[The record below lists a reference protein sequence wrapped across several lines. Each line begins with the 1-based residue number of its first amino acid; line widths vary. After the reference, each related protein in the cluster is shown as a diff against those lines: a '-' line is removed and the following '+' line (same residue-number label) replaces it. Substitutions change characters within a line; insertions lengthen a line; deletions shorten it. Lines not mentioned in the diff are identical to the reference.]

1 MQDEAGREQRQ
12 RDRHEADDRRAP
24 LEQEGE
30 QDGDDEQAAERKG
43 GRQVAERRLDER
55 GRTEDRRVEVDAGQ
69 PGLELLERLL
79 DTAGHVEGVGPRK
92 LLDDE
97 QQPGSVVDDRVAE
110 QRLVVLDDLGD
121 VAEVDGLAL
130 GVDEDDALELVLRDD
145 RRDVFDGEALVRAL
159 DESARADGV
168 GLGEHEDPGVE

>member
-1 MQDEAGREQRQ
+1 M
-12 RDRHEADDRRAP
+12 
-24 LEQEGE
+24 
-30 QDGDDEQAAERKG
+30 
-43 GRQVAERRLDER
+43 
-55 GRTEDRRVEVDAGQ
+55 
-69 PGLELLERLL
+69 
-79 DTAGHVEGVGPRK
+79 
-92 LLDDE
+92 
-97 QQPGSVVDDRVAE
+97 
-110 QRLVVLDDLGD
+110 VLDDLGD